1 MDGYTFSVPL
11 YRQEAGMRFV
21 ARPVRGGA
29 VTIAILTGCGGG
41 HSTETAAPAPS
52 AAPAAVAPIDTTGL
66 PRIRFS
72 RGTTSGIHDDKLQ
85 AGATRNYVLYAQG
98 GQIMLAHA
106 ISWPVA
112 EAEHPPP
119 DPEVRV
125 LEAATGRELPSPR
138 AQPEIWSGRLPA
150 TGDFIVRV
158 TASTPTAYTL
168 AVQIPRRLEVSPG
181 EPTAVFTGTAP
192 SRAPVDFLVRVD
204 AGRTLEVTL
213 GGAPTVGLHVYGL
226 NDGAQLA
233 RLSDRQRL
241 YAARVPAT
249 QDYVVSMVPWAERA
263 AYDLRVTVR

>member
-1 MDGYTFSVPL
+1 
-11 YRQEAGMRFV
+11 MRAV
-21 ARPVRGGA
+21 ARPVVRAPA
-29 VTIAILTGCGGG
+29 VAVAILAGCGGG
-41 HSTETAAPAPS
+41 HSADTPAPAPS
-52 AAPAAVAPIDTTGL
+52 AAPAAVAPIDTAGL

-72 RGTTSGIHDDKLQ
+72 RGTTSGIHNDRLA
-85 AGATRNYVLYAQG
+85 AGATRSYALYAQG

-106 ISWPVA
+106 IGWPVA
-112 EAEHPPP
+112 EAEHPPA

-138 AQPEIWSGRLPA
+138 AEPEIWSGRLPA

-158 TASTPTAYTL
+158 TASAATAYTL
-168 AVQIPRRLEVSPG
+168 AVQIPRRVELSPA

-213 GGAPTVGLHVYGL
+213 GGAPTVGLHIYGL

-241 YAARVPAT
+241 YAARVAT
-249 QDYVVSMVPWAERA
+249 SQDYVVSMVPWAERA
-263 AYDLRVTVR
+263 AYDLRVMVR